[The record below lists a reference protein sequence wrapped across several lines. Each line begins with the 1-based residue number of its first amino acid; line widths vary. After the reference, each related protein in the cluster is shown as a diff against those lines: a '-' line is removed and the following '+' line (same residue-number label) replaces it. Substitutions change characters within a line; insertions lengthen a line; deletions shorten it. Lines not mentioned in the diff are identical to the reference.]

1 MSPIGEANIE
11 VEPDKGRTGYLNPR
25 VVRAVVYVAL
35 TLCILSGVV
44 VSILA
49 IWDYAERDVLY
60 RTLSTLGVVALGC
73 LMFGLLNDR
82 FGS

>member
-1 MSPIGEANIE
+1 MKSSGEVSDEDRPA
-11 VEPDKGRTGYLNPR
+11 VTRTGYLNSR
-25 VVRAVVYVAL
+25 MTRGVVFVVL

-60 RTLSTLGVVALGC
+60 RTLATLGVVALGS

-82 FGS
+82 FGT